1 MWVMRRRR
9 LLVVASNVH
18 FLDWLRFIPYDVRL
32 FRIRLSKSRFKRALF
47 YATLKPRLKALSYR
61 YDIIFCDFFDEFACL
76 MSHVSSKPIYV
87 RLHRWEVH
95 NPVYLLSANLKNVK
109 AIITVSN
116 HYKRLVEELVKD
128 VVPVYV
134 VPNGVDTKRFYYNPR
149 IHRPLRICTVGNLIP
164 RKRFFDLIVNNPD
177 LEIDIGGKGEER
189 LILEEAIRR
198 FKLKAK
204 ICGYVKLPEFY
215 YEHDIFIQNS
225 SDESFGVA
233 LVEAMSCG
241 LIPLCFDYP
250 VAEEIVPREFIYRSY
265 DELREKIAKLNQ
277 MSDEELSRIKRGM
290 RMIVE
295 EKFSLEKQAKAF
307 TAIFDKFS
315 KNDH

>member
-1 MWVMRRRR
+1 MRRRR

-134 VPNGVDTKRFYYNPR
+134 VPNGVDIDRFSYNPY
-149 IHRPLRICTVGNLIP
+149 IHRPLKICTVSNLIP
-164 RKRFFDLIVNNPD
+164 RKRIFDLIVNNPD
-177 LEIDIGGKGEER
+177 LNIDIGGKGEEKR
-189 LILEEAIRR
+189 ILEEAIRR
-198 FKLKAK
+198 FNLKAK
-204 ICGYVKLPEFY
+204 LYGYVKLPEFY
-215 YEHDIFIQNS
+215 HNHDIFVQNS
-225 SDESFGVA
+225 SDEGLSVA
-233 LVEAMSCG
+233 LIEAMSCG
-241 LIPLCFDYP
+241 LVPLCFDYP
-250 VAEEIVPREFIYRSY
+250 GADEVVPREFIYRSY
-265 DELREKIAKLNQ
+265 EELREKISRFNQ
-277 MSDEELSRIKRGM
+277 MSDEQIRCIKR
-290 RMIVE
+290 RIRQIVE
-295 EKFSLEKQAKAF
+295 KKFNLKHQAKKF
-307 TAIFDKFS
+307 MSIFEV
-315 KNDH
+315 

>member
-18 FLDWLRFIPYDVRL
+18 FLNWLRFTPYDVRL

-61 YDIIFCDFFDEFACL
+61 YDLIFCDFFDEFACL

-134 VPNGVDTKRFYYNPR
+134 VPNGVDIDRFSYNPY
-149 IHRPLRICTVGNLIP
+149 IHRPLKICTVSNLIP
-164 RKRFFDLIVNNPD
+164 RKRIFDLIVNNPD
-177 LEIDIGGKGEER
+177 LNIDIGGKGEEKR
-189 LILEEAIRR
+189 ILEEAIRR
-198 FKLKAK
+198 FNLKAK
-204 ICGYVKLPEFY
+204 LYGYVKLPEFY
-215 YEHDIFIQNS
+215 HNHDIFIQNS
-225 SDESFGVA
+225 SDEGLSVA
-233 LVEAMSCG
+233 LIEAMSCG
-241 LIPLCFDYP
+241 LVPLCFDYP
-250 VAEEIVPREFIYRSY
+250 GADEVVPREFIYRNY
-265 DELREKIAKLNQ
+265 EELREKISRFNQ
-277 MSDEELSRIKRGM
+277 MSDEQIRRIKR
-290 RMIVE
+290 RIRQIVE
-295 EKFSLEKQAKAF
+295 KKFNLKHQAKKF
-307 TAIFDKFS
+307 MSIFEV
-315 KNDH
+315 